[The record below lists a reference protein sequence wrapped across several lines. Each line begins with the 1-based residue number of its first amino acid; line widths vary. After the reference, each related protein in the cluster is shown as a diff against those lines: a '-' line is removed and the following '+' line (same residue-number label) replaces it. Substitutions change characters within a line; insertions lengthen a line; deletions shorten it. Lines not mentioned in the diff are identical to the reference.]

1 MSAGIL
7 YDGHHLTMKAAT
19 GIGTYT
25 RTLAETARRLG
36 FETEVLV
43 GGNAAVDKRD
53 PQLSE
58 VTFFDALT
66 AARTPLSVHRVRM
79 LGKVFGKPLGIR
91 PAAFSRVGAVFDA
104 TRWSL
109 SGFERTYVA
118 PIVFE
123 LGAYHFKRY
132 GSRAQIRLPQT
143 PSLFHLSYP
152 TPLSVRNCPNIY
164 TIHDIVP
171 LRLPQATLD
180 DKKFYLRLL
189 RHLCAKAD
197 HIVTVSEFSR
207 RDIIEFTGISEDRI
221 TNTYQSVH
229 LPDEF
234 VNKSDDSVADEIR
247 HTFNV
252 GLREYYVFYGAIEPK
267 KNLARLIDAY
277 SASGSPYPLLI
288 VGCLGWQ
295 YDREVEM
302 IGDERF
308 LFYRREEGRIVPE
321 RRVKR
326 IPYLPFAQL
335 MTLIKGARGV
345 LFPSLYEGFGLPV
358 LEAML
363 LGVPVIT
370 SDVASLPEIS
380 GDAASL
386 VDPTDVAAIAGAIRA
401 FDHDDD
407 LRGELSAKGRE
418 RAALFSPSAYESRIA
433 ALYGRLGVEA
443 KGARVSVNPP
453 ADDHGISLAKA
464 L

>member
-1 MSAGIL
+1 MSARIL
-7 YDGHHLTMKAAT
+7 YDGHHLTMAAAT

-25 RTLAETARRLG
+25 RTLAATAKGLG

-53 PQLSE
+53 PQLTE

-66 AARTPLSVHRVRM
+66 AARTPFSVRKERM
-79 LGKVFGKPLGIR
+79 LGKAFGKPFGVR
-91 PAAFSRVGAVFDA
+91 PAAFSRVGAVFD
-104 TRWSL
+104 TTQWSL
-109 SGFERTYVA
+109 SGFEKTYVA

-132 GSRAQIRLPQT
+132 GSRAQIRLPR
-143 PSLFHLSYP
+143 PPALFHLSYP
-152 TPLSVRNCPNIY
+152 APLSVKNCPNVY

-180 DKKFYLRLL
+180 DKKFFLRLI

-207 RDIIEFTGISEDRI
+207 RDIIRFTGIDEDRI

-229 LPDEF
+229 LPEAILS
-234 VNKSDDSVADEIR
+234 KSDEAVAEEIG
-247 HTFNV
+247 HAFNI

-267 KNLARLIDAY
+267 KNVARLIDAY

-288 VGCLGWQ
+288 VGGPGWQ
-295 YDREVEM
+295 CDREMQM

-308 LFYRREEGRIVPE
+308 LSYRREAGRIVPE
-321 RRVKR
+321 RRVRR
-326 IPYLPFAQL
+326 IPYLRFTQL

-380 GDAASL
+380 GDAAAL
-386 VDPTDVAAIAGAIRA
+386 VDPTDVEAIAGAIRA
-401 FDHDDD
+401 FDHDGDW
-407 LRGELSAKGRE
+407 RSHLSAKGRE
-418 RAALFSPSAYESRIA
+418 RAVLFSPSAYQIRIG
-433 ALYGRLGVEA
+433 ALYSKLGVEA
-443 KGARVSVNPP
+443 QRVDAS
-453 ADDHGISLAKA
+453 A
-464 L
+464 

>member
-1 MSAGIL
+1 MAG
-7 YDGHHLTMKAAT
+7 AT

-25 RTLAETARRLG
+25 RTLAATARRLG
-36 FETEVLV
+36 FETDVLV
-43 GGNAAVDKRD
+43 GGNAGVDKRD
-53 PQLSE
+53 PQLTE

-66 AARTPLSVHRVRM
+66 AARTPFSVHRERFLARL
-79 LGKVFGKPLGIR
+79 LGKPFGVR
-91 PAAFSRVGAVFDA
+91 AAAFSRVGAVFDA
-104 TRWSL
+104 TPWSL
-109 SGFERTYVA
+109 SGFEKIYVS

-132 GSRAQIRLPQT
+132 GSRARIRLPQT

-152 TPLSVRNCPNIY
+152 TPLSVRNCANVY

-180 DKKFYLRLL
+180 DKKYFLRLI
-189 RHLCAKAD
+189 RHLCAKAE

-207 RDIIEFTGISEDRI
+207 RDIIRFTGIAEDRI

-229 LPDEF
+229 LPDALVE
-234 VNKSDDSVADEIR
+234 KSDDAVASEIGP
-247 HTFNV
+247 TFEI

-267 KNLARLIDAY
+267 KNIARLIEAY
-277 SASGSPYPLLI
+277 AASGSPYPLLI
-288 VGCLGWQ
+288 VGGPGWQ
-295 YDREVEM
+295 CERELEM
-302 IGDERF
+302 IADERF
-308 LFYRREEGRIVPE
+308 LSYRRETGRIVPE
-321 RRVKR
+321 RRVRR

-370 SDVASLPEIS
+370 SNVASLPEIT
-380 GDAASL
+380 GEAAAL
-386 VDPTDVAAIAGAIRA
+386 VDPTDVAAIADAIRA

-407 LRGELSAKGRE
+407 WRNELSVKGRE

-433 ALYGRLGVEA
+433 ALYGKLGVEA
-443 KGARVSVNPP
+443 KGVEAS
-453 ADDHGISLAKA
+453 G
-464 L
+464 